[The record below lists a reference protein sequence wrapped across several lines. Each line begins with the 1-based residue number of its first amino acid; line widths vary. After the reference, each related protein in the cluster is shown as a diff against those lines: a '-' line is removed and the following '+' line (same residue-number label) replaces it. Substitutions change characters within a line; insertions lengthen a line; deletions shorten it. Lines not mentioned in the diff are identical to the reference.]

1 MGQLG
6 KSEIQSCGISGQPLL
21 CTAPW
26 GHTDYL
32 RDDDDDV
39 GNDDGDDDGDNYYCD
54 DNGDNYYCDDDV
66 GNDDGEDDGEAGEDY
81 SG

>member
-1 MGQLG
+1 MGQPG
-6 KSEIQSCGISGQPLL
+6 KSEIRSCGISGQPLL
-21 CTAPW
+21 YTAPW

-32 RDDDDDV
+32 RDDDV